1 MMSLMSQLI
10 IFSSIILCDYSV
22 VVEIVLALH
31 CYYAVCSRSDKHR
44 LLVSNTHTH
53 SHSLTHSLTH
63 SLIAVY
69 SHALPTV
76 CVEMQHTINPNQNIN
91 YFSEM
96 RFHTYKEI
104 LFILHYTHSLY
115 VYSILTVM

>member
-1 MMSLMSQLI
+1 MQFVLEVTNIDYQSL
-10 IFSSIILCDYSV
+10 
-22 VVEIVLALH
+22 
-31 CYYAVCSRSDKHR
+31 
-44 LLVSNTHTH
+44 TH
-53 SHSLTHSLTH
+53 THSLTH
-63 SLIAVY
+63 SLIVVY

-76 CVEMQHTINPNQNIN
+76 CAEMQHTINPNQNIN

-115 VYSILTVM
+115 VYSIPTLMCSHCVLYM